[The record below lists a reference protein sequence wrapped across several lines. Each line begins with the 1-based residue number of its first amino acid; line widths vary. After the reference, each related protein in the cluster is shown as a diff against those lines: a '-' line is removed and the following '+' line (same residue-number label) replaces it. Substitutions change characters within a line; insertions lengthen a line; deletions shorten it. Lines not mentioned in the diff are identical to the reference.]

1 MGTWKMKTFIFEAI
15 QGDEVTQW
23 VMCGESLEDAR
34 QNFIEQYGDIFLIT
48 DIFDIT

>member
-1 MGTWKMKTFIFEAI
+1 MKTFIFEAI

-23 VMCGESLEDAR
+23 IMCGESLEGAK
-34 QNFIEQYGDIFLIT
+34 QNFREQFGDDIIIT